1 MKYFKIT
8 IKERGSDK
16 VNIAVASAESLE
28 KIEAACKKS
37 LERKDYTIA
46 EISIDEFK
54 KIKGK
59 EPETKEEAEKKFQES
74 HEETKAIDMSKFKG
88 KKIVP
93 FEGCP
98 YSIEPK
104 YQEATKENILLVA
117 GSLNPFGFKDAKSAT
132 RYLLS
137 IGFEIK

>member
-1 MKYFKIT
+1 MKYFKIV
-8 IKERGSDK
+8 INNGDK
-16 VNIAVASAESLE
+16 QSIAVASADTLE
-28 KIEAACKKS
+28 KIVEVCKKS
-37 LERKDYTIA
+37 LEGKAHTIS

-59 EPETKEEAEKKFQES
+59 TPETKEEVKDKFEKS
-74 HEETKAIDMSKFKG
+74 HEETKAIDITKFKG
-88 KKIVP
+88 KKIIP
-93 FEGCP
+93 FDGCP
-98 YSIEPK
+98 YRIEEK

-117 GSLNPFGFKDAKSAT
+117 GSLNPFGFKDAKSAA